1 MMTDLITVEPDY
13 DMGAL
18 FSGCDRD
25 SPFSVLDVQID
36 YLKGLMNVPLRIRTV
51 KNILLKI

>member
-13 DMGAL
+13 RMGAL

-36 YLKGLMNVPLRIRTV
+36 YLKRLMNVPLRIRTV